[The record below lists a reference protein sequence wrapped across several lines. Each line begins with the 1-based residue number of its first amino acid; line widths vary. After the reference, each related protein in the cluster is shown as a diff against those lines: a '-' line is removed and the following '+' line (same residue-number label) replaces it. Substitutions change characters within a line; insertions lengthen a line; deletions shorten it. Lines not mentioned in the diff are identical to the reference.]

1 MQEAQPDRL
10 FAELLLL
17 ILDRDTPA
25 TEFAILCF
33 PDNHTRLK
41 SVPELVLAS
50 LV

>member
-1 MQEAQPDRL
+1 MLEVHPDRF
-10 FAELLLL
+10 FAESLLL

-25 TEFAILCF
+25 TESAIWCF

-41 SVPELVLAS
+41 SVPELVSAS

>member
-1 MQEAQPDRL
+1 MLEVHPDRL

-17 ILDRDTPA
+17 VLDRDTPA
-25 TEFAILCF
+25 TEFMLLCF

-41 SVPELVLAS
+41 SVPELVSAS